1 MKSRILGI
9 LSALALLSSCGSEE
23 VFIPASDMMSIYQ
36 DLFYIDQC
44 VDMVP
49 EVRLSADSLI
59 IYQPI
64 IESYGYTCEQF
75 IEAIAQYKR
84 HPKQFARLMEG
95 VRDDLREQKEDIFRV
110 RRLMDSLKM
119 MLTWVPSD
127 GMDVTLPDDEPDGMP
142 DGYEVADDDSTVVN
156 MATEPVA
163 LFGAD
168 DFVQVKTTKEV
179 VETEVVVKEEEE
191 EVEQDAQSEVR
202 EIDLRPGK
210 PAGPAE
216 PQKPAKQQKQQE
228 RQKQKAD
235 KKRLEEKFKK
245 K

>member
-1 MKSRILGI
+1 M
-9 LSALALLSSCGSEE
+9 ALLSSCGSEE
-23 VFIPASDMMSIYQ
+23 VIIPASDMMSIYQ
-36 DLFYIDQC
+36 DMFYIDQC

-59 IYQPI
+59 IYQSI

-95 VRDDLREQKEDIFRV
+95 VRDDLREQKEEIYRV
-110 RRLMDSLKM
+110 RHLMDSLKM
-119 MLTWVPSD
+119 MLTWVPGGDMEVSP
-127 GMDVTLPDDEPDGMP
+127 GDDEPDGMP

-156 MATEPVA
+156 MATDPVA
-163 LFGAD
+163 FFGAD
-168 DFVQVKTTKEV
+168 DFEQVKTTREV
-179 VETEVVVKEEEE
+179 NAAETIVKEEEVE
-191 EVEQDAQSEVR
+191 EVEQNAESETR
-202 EIDLRPGK
+202 DIDLRREK
-210 PAGPAE
+210 ID
-216 PQKPAKQQKQQE
+216 KQRTLPRPDKKDL
-228 RQKQKAD
+228 QKQKAD

>member
-23 VFIPASDMMSIYQ
+23 VIIPASDMMSIYQ

-95 VRDDLREQKEDIFRV
+95 VRDDLREQKEEIYRV

-127 GMDVTLPDDEPDGMP
+127 SMDVNIPDDEPDGMP

-156 MATEPVA
+156 MGTEPVA
-163 LFGAD
+163 LFGTD
-168 DFVQVKTTKEV
+168 DFEQVKTTKEV

-191 EVEQDAQSEVR
+191 VEQDSQSEVR
-202 EIDLRPGK
+202 DIDLRRAK
-210 PAGPAE
+210 TDK
-216 PQKPAKQQKQQE
+216 PQKPAKQQQKQE

>member
-23 VFIPASDMMSIYQ
+23 VIIPASDMMSIYE
-36 DLFYIDQC
+36 DLFFIDQC
-44 VDMVP
+44 IDMVP

-75 IEAIAQYKR
+75 IEAIARYKR
-84 HPKQFARLMEG
+84 HPKQFTKIMEG
-95 VRDDLREQKEDIFRV
+95 VRDNLREQKEDIFRV

-127 GMDVTLPDDEPDGMP
+127 GMDVNIPDDEPDGMP

-156 MATEPVA
+156 MGTEPVA

-168 DFVQVKTTKEV
+168 DFVQVKTAKKDNDTGTVIK
-179 VETEVVVKEEEE
+179 EE
-191 EVEQDAQSEVR
+191 EVEVDEVGQDTDSEVR
-202 EIDLRPGK
+202 EIDLRPAK
-210 PAGPAE
+210 PAGPAG
-216 PQKPAKQQKQQE
+216 PQKPAKQQQKQE
-228 RQKQKAD
+228 R
-235 KKRLEEKFKK
+235 
-245 K
+245 